1 MAIRNNM
8 NYAERCTSGAIRIN
22 YTGGREKVAGMCMV
36 PIPKIDVLMEDFINI
51 ETLIENIAADKEKL
65 LEMRN
70 SWEVFFLGY
79 DDDPREIPDIPEVV
93 NWIEQSV
100 EAGIPW
106 FYFMRVA
113 QDSLGLITFMICCG
127 SEHDSEHPGR
137 YNFKKDRI
145 LAFIKKNLDN
155 LADFV
160 EQYDIPDEVG
170 RAATD
175 DIMGMVESVLQ
186 ESISQGN
193 PPETMDRNK
202 QIKEAMERL
211 TMLENI
217 YEINPKIKEYFSKG
231 KLYYSYITGGF
242 WGSIDTINYD
252 KRYANVV
259 KTFEE
264 QTSYLVYHVIER
276 GNTISLLFVSDDYN
290 HWLEERPTSS
300 GVMAQVI
307 NMDTY
312 ENELGFIRVDINQGA
327 LYRSNDT
334 VYSSMPGSDVHANG
348 LSALDAEIVE
358 RLEILKNAGLMSDLD
373 ITKIYIQEDEIC
385 CSLLRSVLG
394 TAVGV
399 VNRISSS
406 PKNMQLLELLQEQV
420 AMKLYFLMDS
430 NENKLAFLS
439 VSADESDWEYEKL
452 ALEKGRP
459 FAVVVDMDEMTVRVK
474 QIRYEMVNGGP
485 IFMD

>member
-1 MAIRNNM
+1 MVIRNNM
-8 NYAERCTSGAIRIN
+8 NYAERCTSDAIWIK
-22 YTGGREKVAGMCMV
+22 YTGGREKMADTCMV
-36 PIPKIDVLMEDFINI
+36 PIPKMDVLMEDFTNI
-51 ETLIENIAADKEKL
+51 KTLIDNITSDRGQL
-65 LEMRN
+65 LQMRN
-70 SWEVFFLGY
+70 SWEIFFMGY

-93 NWIEQSV
+93 NWIKQSV
-100 EAGIPW
+100 EVGIPW
-106 FYFMRVA
+106 FYFMKA
-113 QDSLGLITFMICCG
+113 TQDSLGLVTFMSCCG
-127 SEHDSEHPGR
+127 SDHDSDHPGR
-137 YNFKKDRI
+137 YNFERDRI

-175 DIMGMVESVLQ
+175 DIMGMVQSILQ
-186 ESISQGN
+186 GSMDQEN
-193 PPETMDRNK
+193 PSETIDRNK

-211 TMLENI
+211 TMLESI
-217 YEINPKIKEYFSKG
+217 YEINPKIKEYFTKG

-242 WGSIDTINYD
+242 LGSIDTINYD

-348 LSALDAEIVE
+348 QSALDAEIVE

-373 ITKIYIQEDEIC
+373 ITKTYIREREIC

-394 TAVGV
+394 TKVGV
-399 VNRISSS
+399 VNRISPS
-406 PKNMQLLELLQEQV
+406 PKYMQLLELLQEQV

-430 NENKLAFLS
+430 TENKLAFLS

-485 IFMD
+485 IFVD

>member
-1 MAIRNNM
+1 MVIRNNM
-8 NYAERCTSGAIRIN
+8 NYAERCTSDAIWIK
-22 YTGGREKVAGMCMV
+22 YTGGREKMADTCMV
-36 PIPKIDVLMEDFINI
+36 PIPKMDVLMEDFTNI
-51 ETLIENIAADKEKL
+51 KTLIDNITSDRGQL
-65 LEMRN
+65 LQMRN
-70 SWEVFFLGY
+70 SWEIFFMGY

-100 EAGIPW
+100 EVGIPW
-106 FYFMRVA
+106 FYFMKA
-113 QDSLGLITFMICCG
+113 TQDSLGLVTFMICCG
-127 SEHDSEHPGR
+127 SDHDSDHPGR
-137 YNFKKDRI
+137 YNFERDRI

-175 DIMGMVESVLQ
+175 DIMGMVQSILQ
-186 ESISQGN
+186 GSMDQEN
-193 PPETMDRNK
+193 PSETIDRNK

-217 YEINPKIKEYFSKG
+217 YEINPKIKEYFTKG

-242 WGSIDTINYD
+242 LGSIDTINYD

-276 GNTISLLFVSDDYN
+276 GNTI
-290 HWLEERPTSS
+290 
-300 GVMAQVI
+300 
-307 NMDTY
+307 
-312 ENELGFIRVDINQGA
+312 
-327 LYRSNDT
+327 
-334 VYSSMPGSDVHANG
+334 
-348 LSALDAEIVE
+348 DAEIVE

-373 ITKIYIQEDEIC
+373 ITKTYIREREIC

-394 TAVGV
+394 TKVGV

-406 PKNMQLLELLQEQV
+406 PKYMQLLELLQEQV

-430 NENKLAFLS
+430 TENKLAFLS

>member
-1 MAIRNNM
+1 MAD
-8 NYAERCTSGAIRIN
+8 T
-22 YTGGREKVAGMCMV
+22 CMV
-36 PIPKIDVLMEDFINI
+36 PIPKMDVLMEDFTNI
-51 ETLIENIAADKEKL
+51 ETLIDNIASDREKL

-70 SWEVFFLGY
+70 SWEVFFLDY

-100 EAGIPW
+100 EEGIPW

-113 QDSLGLITFMICCG
+113 QDSLGLVTFMICYG
-127 SEHDSEHPGR
+127 SDHDPECPGR
-137 YNFKKDRI
+137 YIFQKDRI

-160 EQYDIPDEVG
+160 EKHHIPEEVE
-170 RAATD
+170 RVATD
-175 DIMGMVESVLQ
+175 DIMGLVQSILQ
-186 ESISQGN
+186 GSMDEEN
-193 PPETMDRNK
+193 PSKTMDRNK

-217 YEINPKIKEYFSKG
+217 YGINPKIKKYFSEG

-242 WGSIDTINYD
+242 FGSIDTINYD
-252 KRYANVV
+252 KRYAKTV
-259 KTFEE
+259 KDFEN

-276 GNTISLLFVSDDYN
+276 GNSISLLFVSDDYN

-307 NMDTY
+307 DIDTY
-312 ENELGFIRVDINQGA
+312 ENKLGFIRVDINQGA

-334 VYSSMPGSDVHANG
+334 VYSSMPGSDAREKG
-348 LSALDAEIVE
+348 LSHIDTEIAE

-373 ITKIYIQEDEIC
+373 ITQIYIREGEIC

-394 TAVGV
+394 TSVGV
-399 VNRISSS
+399 VNRMSSS
-406 PKNMQLLELLQEQV
+406 PQNMRLLEMLQEQV
-420 AMKLYFLMDS
+420 PMKLYFLMDS
-430 NENKLAFLS
+430 TGNKLAFLF
-439 VSADESDWEYEKL
+439 VSEDESDWEYEKMM
-452 ALEKGRP
+452 LEKGSP
-459 FAVVVDMDEMTVRVK
+459 FALVVDLEKMSAVVK
-474 QIRYEMVNGGP
+474 QIRLETVNGGP
-485 IFMD
+485 IFVD

>member
-1 MAIRNNM
+1 MAD
-8 NYAERCTSGAIRIN
+8 T
-22 YTGGREKVAGMCMV
+22 CMA
-36 PIPKIDVLMEDFINI
+36 PIPKMDVLMEDFTNI
-51 ETLIENIAADKEKL
+51 ETLIENIATDEENL

-70 SWEVFFLGY
+70 SWEVFFLDY

-127 SEHDSEHPGR
+127 SEHDPDHPGR
-137 YNFKKDRI
+137 YNFKRDRI

-160 EQYDIPDEVG
+160 EQYDIPDELG

-175 DIMGMVESVLQ
+175 DIMGMVQSILQ
-186 ESISQGN
+186 ESMDQKNLSD
-193 PPETMDRNK
+193 TMDRNK
-202 QIKEAMERL
+202 QIKETMERL
-211 TMLENI
+211 TILENI
-217 YEINPKIKEYFSKG
+217 YGINPKIKKYFSEG

-242 WGSIDTINYD
+242 FCSIDTINYD
-252 KRYANVV
+252 KRYVNVV

-264 QTSYLVYHVIER
+264 QTSYLVYHVIEH

-312 ENELGFIRVDINQGA
+312 KNELGFIRVDTNQGA

-373 ITKIYIQEDEIC
+373 ITKTYIREREIC

-394 TAVGV
+394 TEVGV

-406 PKNMQLLELLQEQV
+406 PKNMQLMEILQGQV
-420 AMKLYFLMDS
+420 PMKLYFLMDS
-430 NENKLAFLS
+430 TGNKLAFLS
-439 VSADESDWEYEKL
+439 VSEEEGDWEYEKL

-459 FAVVVDMDEMTVRVK
+459 FAVVVDLDEMTAGVK
-474 QIRYEMVNGGP
+474 QIRYKMINGGP
-485 IFMD
+485 IFVD

>member
-1 MAIRNNM
+1 MAD
-8 NYAERCTSGAIRIN
+8 T
-22 YTGGREKVAGMCMV
+22 CMV
-36 PIPKIDVLMEDFINI
+36 PIPKMDVLMEDFTNI
-51 ETLIENIAADKEKL
+51 KTLIDNITSDRGQL
-65 LEMRN
+65 LQMRN
-70 SWEVFFLGY
+70 SWEIFFMGY
-79 DDDPREIPDIPEVV
+79 DGDPREIPDIPEVV

-100 EAGIPW
+100 EVGIPW
-106 FYFMRVA
+106 FYFMKA
-113 QDSLGLITFMICCG
+113 TQDSLGLVTFMICCG
-127 SEHDSEHPGR
+127 SYHDSDHPGR
-137 YNFKKDRI
+137 YNFERDRI

-175 DIMGMVESVLQ
+175 DIMGMVQSILQ
-186 ESISQGN
+186 GSMDQEN
-193 PPETMDRNK
+193 PSETIDRNK
-202 QIKEAMERL
+202 QVKEAMERL

-217 YEINPKIKEYFSKG
+217 YGINPKIKEYFSKG

-242 WGSIDTINYD
+242 LGSIDTINYD

-348 LSALDAEIVE
+348 QSALDAEIVE

-373 ITKIYIQEDEIC
+373 ITKTYIREREIC

-394 TAVGV
+394 TKVGV

-406 PKNMQLLELLQEQV
+406 PKYMQLLEMLQRQV
-420 AMKLYFLMDS
+420 PMKLYFLMDS
-430 NENKLAFLS
+430 TENKLAFLS
-439 VSADESDWEYEKL
+439 VSEEEGDWEYEKL

-459 FAVVVDMDEMTVRVK
+459 FAVVVDMDKMTVRVK

-485 IFMD
+485 IFVD

>member
-1 MAIRNNM
+1 MAD
-8 NYAERCTSGAIRIN
+8 T
-22 YTGGREKVAGMCMV
+22 CMV
-36 PIPKIDVLMEDFINI
+36 PIPKMDVLMEDFTNI
-51 ETLIENIAADKEKL
+51 KTLIDNITSDRGQL
-65 LEMRN
+65 LQMRN
-70 SWEVFFLGY
+70 SWEIIFMGY

-100 EAGIPW
+100 EVGIPW
-106 FYFMRVA
+106 FYFMKA
-113 QDSLGLITFMICCG
+113 TQDSLGLVTFMICCG
-127 SEHDSEHPGR
+127 SYHNSDHPGR
-137 YNFKKDRI
+137 YNFERDRI

-155 LADFV
+155 LTDFV

-170 RAATD
+170 RAVTD
-175 DIMGMVESVLQ
+175 DIMGMVQSILQ
-186 ESISQGN
+186 GSMDQKNSS
-193 PPETMDRNK
+193 ETMSRNK
-202 QIKEAMERL
+202 QNKEAMERL
-211 TMLENI
+211 TILENI
-217 YEINPKIKEYFSKG
+217 YGINPKIKKYFSEG

-242 WGSIDTINYD
+242 MGSIDTINYD
-252 KRYANVV
+252 KRYTNVV

-300 GVMAQVI
+300 GVLAQVI

-312 ENELGFIRVDINQGA
+312 ENEHGFIRVDINQGA

-348 LSALDAEIVE
+348 QSALDAEIVE

-373 ITKIYIQEDEIC
+373 ITKTYIREREIC

-394 TAVGV
+394 TKVGV

-406 PKNMQLLELLQEQV
+406 PKYMQLLEMLQRQV
-420 AMKLYFLMDS
+420 PMKLYFLMDS
-430 NENKLAFLS
+430 TENKLAFLS
-439 VSADESDWEYEKL
+439 VSEEEGDWEYEKL

-459 FAVVVDMDEMTVRVK
+459 FAVVVDMDKMTVRVK

-485 IFMD
+485 IFVD

>member
-1 MAIRNNM
+1 MVIRNNM
-8 NYAERCTSGAIRIN
+8 NYAERCTSDAIWIK
-22 YTGGREKVAGMCMV
+22 YTGGREKMADTCMV
-36 PIPKIDVLMEDFINI
+36 PIPKMDVLMEDFTNI
-51 ETLIENIAADKEKL
+51 KTLIDNITSDRGQL
-65 LEMRN
+65 LQMRN
-70 SWEVFFLGY
+70 SWEIFFMGY

-93 NWIEQSV
+93 NWIKQSV
-100 EAGIPW
+100 EVGIPW
-106 FYFMRVA
+106 FYFMKA
-113 QDSLGLITFMICCG
+113 TQDSLGLVTFMSCCG
-127 SEHDSEHPGR
+127 SDHDSDHPGR
-137 YNFKKDRI
+137 YNFERDRI

-175 DIMGMVESVLQ
+175 DIMGMVQSILQ
-186 ESISQGN
+186 GSMDQEN
-193 PPETMDRNK
+193 PSETIDRNK

-217 YEINPKIKEYFSKG
+217 YEINPKIKEYFTKG

-242 WGSIDTINYD
+242 LGSIDTINYD

-348 LSALDAEIVE
+348 QSALDAEIVE

-373 ITKIYIQEDEIC
+373 ITKTYIREREIC

-394 TAVGV
+394 TKVGV
-399 VNRISSS
+399 VNRISPS
-406 PKNMQLLELLQEQV
+406 PKYMQLLELLQEQV

-430 NENKLAFLS
+430 TENKLAFLS

-485 IFMD
+485 IFVD

>member
-1 MAIRNNM
+1 MAD
-8 NYAERCTSGAIRIN
+8 T
-22 YTGGREKVAGMCMV
+22 CMV
-36 PIPKIDVLMEDFINI
+36 PIPKIDVLMEDFTNI
-51 ETLIENIAADKEKL
+51 ETLIDNIVSDREQL

-106 FYFMRVA
+106 FYFMRTA
-113 QDSLGLITFMICCG
+113 QDSLGLITFLICCG
-127 SEHDSEHPGR
+127 SDHDPEHPGR
-137 YNFKKDRI
+137 YYFEQDRTM
-145 LAFIKKNLDN
+145 AFINKNLNN
-155 LADFV
+155 LADFT
-160 EQYDIPDEVG
+160 EKYDIPDEVG
-170 RAATD
+170 CAASD
-175 DIMGMVESVLQ
+175 NIMAMVQRVLQ
-186 ESISQGN
+186 GSMDQEN
-193 PPETMDRNK
+193 PYETMDRSK

-211 TMLENI
+211 ITLENL
-217 YEINPKIKEYFSKG
+217 YEINPKIKKYFSEG
-231 KLYYSYITGGF
+231 KLYYSYITGGVL
-242 WGSIDTINYD
+242 GSIDTINYD
-252 KRYANVV
+252 KRYAEVV
-259 KTFEE
+259 KAFEE

-290 HWLEERPTSS
+290 HWLEERPTAS
-300 GVMAQVI
+300 GVMAQVVDI
-307 NMDTY
+307 DTY
-312 ENELGFIRVDINQGA
+312 ENELGFIRVDTNQGA

-334 VYSSMPGSDVHANG
+334 VYSSMPGNDAHVNG
-348 LSALDAEIVE
+348 LSALDMEISE

-373 ITKIYIQEDEIC
+373 ITRVYIREGEIC

-406 PKNMQLLELLQEQV
+406 PQNMQLLEMMQEQV
-420 AMKLYFLMDS
+420 PMKLYFLLDS
-430 NENKLAFLS
+430 TQNKLAFLY
-439 VSADESDWEYEKL
+439 VSEDEMKWEYEKL

-459 FAVVVDMDEMTVRVK
+459 LAVVVDLDEMTAGVK

-485 IFMD
+485 IFVD

>member
-1 MAIRNNM
+1 MVIRNNM
-8 NYAERCTSGAIRIN
+8 NYAERCTSDAIWIK
-22 YTGGREKVAGMCMV
+22 YTGGREKMADTCMV
-36 PIPKIDVLMEDFINI
+36 PIPKMDVLMEDFTNI
-51 ETLIENIAADKEKL
+51 KTLIDNITSDRGQL
-65 LEMRN
+65 LQMRN
-70 SWEVFFLGY
+70 SWEIFFMGY

-100 EAGIPW
+100 EVGIPW
-106 FYFMRVA
+106 FYFMKA
-113 QDSLGLITFMICCG
+113 TQDSLGLVTFMSCCG
-127 SEHDSEHPGR
+127 SDHDSDHPGR
-137 YNFKKDRI
+137 YNFERDRI

-175 DIMGMVESVLQ
+175 DIMGMVQSILQ
-186 ESISQGN
+186 GSMDQEN
-193 PPETMDRNK
+193 PSETIDRNK

-217 YEINPKIKEYFSKG
+217 YEINPKIKEYFTKG

-242 WGSIDTINYD
+242 LGSIDTINYD

-348 LSALDAEIVE
+348 QSALDAEIVE

-373 ITKIYIQEDEIC
+373 ITKTYIREREIC

-394 TAVGV
+394 TKVGV
-399 VNRISSS
+399 VNRISPS
-406 PKNMQLLELLQEQV
+406 PKYMQLLELLQEQV

-430 NENKLAFLS
+430 TENKLAFLS

-485 IFMD
+485 IFVD